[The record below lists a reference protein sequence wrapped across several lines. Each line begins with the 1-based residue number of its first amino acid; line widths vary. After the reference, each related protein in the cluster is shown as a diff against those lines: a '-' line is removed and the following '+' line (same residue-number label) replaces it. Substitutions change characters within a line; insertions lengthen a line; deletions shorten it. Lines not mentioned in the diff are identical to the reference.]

1 MLEFAVAVFFMLITP
16 GPGVLT
22 TAGVGAG
29 FGWGAGMRFLTGL
42 FLGTNLVALLVVSGL
57 AAVVLS
63 APGLRTILTF
73 ASVAFFIYL
82 AAKIAFSGARISFL
96 EATAAPGLMG
106 GLMLQFINPK
116 AYAVNN
122 LIFSGYPFWQ
132 DSLFIEAVIKFAIVN
147 AVWIPVHLI
156 WLWAGVS
163 LKRLSLSEAAQRRIN
178 YAMAA
183 SLLIVVALAVLS
195 SV

>member
-29 FGWGAGMRFLTGL
+29 FGWRSGATFLTGL

-73 ASVAFFIYL
+73 ASVAFFLYL
-82 AAKIAFSGARISFL
+82 AGKIAFSGAR
-96 EATAAPGLMG
+96 
-106 GLMLQFINPK
+106 
-116 AYAVNN
+116 
-122 LIFSGYPFWQ
+122 SGFW
-132 DSLFIEAVIKFAIVN
+132 
-147 AVWIPVHLI
+147 
-156 WLWAGVS
+156 
-163 LKRLSLSEAAQRRIN
+163 KRQPPL
-178 YAMAA
+178 
-183 SLLIVVALAVLS
+183 V
-195 SV
+195 